1 MRIAII
7 GKRNSDDQKANPSI
21 PKTTQPVKLLERL
34 KTEQSADSHEP
45 QIEGSKKPV
54 SNFSGNLGMI
64 LAEGTLMTHKKKF
77 LSDWNLTEHRELY

>member
-1 MRIAII
+1 MRITII
-7 GKRNSDDQKANPSI
+7 GKRTSDDQKPQHSKNNPAR
-21 PKTTQPVKLLERL
+21 VKLLERL

-64 LAEGTLMTHKKKF
+64 LAEGTLMTHEKKF
-77 LSDWNLTEHRELY
+77 LSNWNLTEHRELY